1 MASETITQVLVDQAA
16 RRPSGMAF
24 TVTDP
29 RNRATT
35 ISYGELLDRSLR
47 LATGLR
53 ERGLRR
59 GDRVLICLPTCPEV
73 LSSFYGTL
81 LAGGV
86 CVPVYPPLNPSG
98 IGRWK
103 RRVGAIARVA
113 QPCGAI
119 MANQGR
125 LHMAAVLEQHG
136 QDLFTVSSDQ
146 LMERGTGEPEV
157 AEASDLAF
165 IQFTSGTTRQPR
177 GVSVTQ
183 ASLMANIQAL
193 VSVMELEESDIS
205 VSWLPPY
212 HDMGLVGHIFVPVQQ
227 AVHQHLMPPTAFVR
241 RPVSWLQKISD
252 TGATQT
258 TAPNFAFSMCLR
270 RIPAA
275 ERRGLDLSSLRQTLN
290 GAELVQ
296 ARTLE
301 GFAEA
306 FAPWGF
312 SARTFRP
319 VYGLA
324 EATLAATF
332 SLPGGARVDWVDRQR
347 LARLGRARQVCEGS
361 PGGLA
366 VVSVGPPIP
375 GHALRVVREGGETC
389 AEREVGE
396 VWFSGPSVMAGYF
409 NNPQATAEVMRD
421 GWLATGD
428 LGYLAD
434 GQLYITGRKK
444 ELVIKGGRNYVP
456 QDFEAACLQVEGVR
470 PGRAVA
476 FGVTNSYTGTED
488 LVLVAETARPDCAGN
503 PLLSE
508 RVARAVAEHTGLRPD
523 RVDLVRPGLLPKTT
537 SGKFQRGKV
546 RAAYEGGATLQGAP
560 PSGLEAAGSS
570 LRSALDLAS
579 ARVKRALGWG

>member
-1 MASETITQVLVDQAA
+1 
-16 RRPSGMAF
+16 
-24 TVTDP
+24 
-29 RNRATT
+29 
-35 ISYGELLDRSLR
+35 
-47 LATGLR
+47 
-53 ERGLRR
+53 
-59 GDRVLICLPTCPEV
+59 
-73 LSSFYGTL
+73 
-81 LAGGV
+81 
-86 CVPVYPPLNPSG
+86 
-98 IGRWK
+98 
-103 RRVGAIARVA
+103 
-113 QPCGAI
+113 
-119 MANQGR
+119 
-125 LHMAAVLEQHG
+125 MAAVLEQHG
-136 QDLFTVSSDQ
+136 QDLFTVSPDQ
-146 LMERGTGEPEV
+146 LEDQGEGEPEEV
-157 AEASDLAF
+157 EAGDLAF

-241 RPVSWLQKISD
+241 RPVRWLQKISD

-270 RIPAA
+270 RVPPA
-275 ERRGLDLSSLRQTLN
+275 ERQGLDLSSLRQTLN

-296 ARTLE
+296 AGTLE
-301 GFAEA
+301 EFAEA
-306 FAPWGF
+306 FAPCGF
-312 SARTFRP
+312 SAHTFRP

-332 SLPGGARVDWVDRQR
+332 SPPGGARVDWVDRLQ
-347 LARLGRARQVCEGS
+347 LARDGRASKVSEGS

-375 GHALRVVREGGETC
+375 GHALRVVRQGGEAC
-389 AEREVGE
+389 DEREVGE
-396 VWFSGPSVMAGYF
+396 VWFSGPSVMDGYF
-409 NNPQATAEVMRD
+409 NNPQATAEVMHD

-428 LGYLAD
+428 LGYMVD
-434 GQLYITGRKK
+434 EQLHITGRKK
-444 ELVIKGGRNYVP
+444 ELVIKGGRNYPP

-488 LVLVAETARPDCAGN
+488 LVLVVEAKRNDCAGN
-503 PLLSE
+503 PLLTE

-546 RAAYEGGATLQGAP
+546 RAAYEQGASLARSP
-560 PSGLEAAGSS
+560 QSGLAAAAGS
-570 LRSALDLAS
+570 LQSAATVATS
-579 ARVKRALGWG
+579 RIKRILGWS

>member
-1 MASETITQVLVDQAA
+1 MASETITEVLVDQAA
-16 RRPSGMAF
+16 RRPEDKAF
-24 TVTDP
+24 SVTDP
-29 RNRATT
+29 RGETT
-35 ISYGELLDRSLR
+35 CLTYGDLLDRSLA

-59 GDRVLICLPTCPEV
+59 GDRVLICLPTCAEV
-73 LSSFYGTL
+73 LTSFYGTL

-86 CVPVYPPLNPSG
+86 CVPVYPPLSPRG
-98 IGRWK
+98 LQRWK

-119 MANQGR
+119 MAAEGR

-136 QDLFTVSSDQ
+136 QDLFTVSPEQ
-146 LMERGTGEPEV
+146 LERQGNGEPELV
-157 AEASDLAF
+157 QPGDLAF
-165 IQFTSGTTRQPR
+165 IQFTSGTTQLPR

-193 VSVMELEESDIS
+193 VQVMELDQSDVS

-227 AVHQHLMPPTAFVR
+227 AVHQHMLPPTAFVR
-241 RPVSWLQKISD
+241 RPVSWLQKISE
-252 TGATQT
+252 TRATQT

-270 RIPAA
+270 RIPED

-296 ARTLE
+296 AETLE

-306 FAPWGF
+306 FAPCGF

-332 SLPGGARVDWVDRQR
+332 SPAGGARVDHVDRHA
-347 LARLGRARQVCEGS
+347 LARSGRAQEVDEGGAGS
-361 PGGLA
+361 QA
-366 VVSVGPPIP
+366 VVSVGRPIP
-375 GHALRVVREGGETC
+375 GHDLRVVRDDGWPC
-389 AEREVGE
+389 DEREVGE
-396 VWFSGPSVMAGYF
+396 VLFCGPSVMEGYF
-409 NNPQATAEVMRD
+409 NNPQATARVMSD
-421 GWLATGD
+421 GWLSTGD
-428 LGYLAD
+428 LGYMAD
-434 GQLYITGRKK
+434 GELYITGRKK
-444 ELVIKGGRNYVP
+444 EIVIKSGRNYMP
-456 QDFEAACLQVEGVR
+456 QDFEAACLDVEGLR
-470 PGRAVA
+470 QGRVVA
-476 FGVTNSYTGTED
+476 FGVTNSHTGTED
-488 LVLVAETARPDCAGN
+488 LVLVAETAQPDCAGN
-503 PLLSE
+503 PLLEE
-508 RVARAVAEHTGLRPD
+508 RVARAVAEFTGLRPD

-546 RAAYEGGATLQGAP
+546 RAAYEQGEP
-560 PSGLEAAGSS
+560 LPGTVPMGLAAAAGG
-570 LRSALDLAS
+570 LRSVVDLAS
-579 ARVKRALGWG
+579 SRIRRLLGGG